1 MGIPEANKTAVDQMM
16 AARPLLKGVATAR
29 DVIPGMREGLI
40 LHAGPPI
47 EWERMSG
54 PLRGAVIGALAVR
67 GTRRRRGRSDRPGR
81 EGEIAFEPCHHHQTV
96 GPMAGVTSASM
107 AVYVVENVTHGNLA
121 FSNLNEGYGKVL
133 ATGPTLRRCS
143 RSCAG

>member
-1 MGIPEANKTAVDQMM
+1 MEFEQANQTAVERMM
-16 AARPLLKGVATAR
+16 TARPLLKGVAKAR
-29 DVIPGMREGLI
+29 DVIPGMRDRLI

-54 PLRGAVIGALAVR
+54 PLRGAVIGALLFEGLAEDESEAVALI
-67 GTRRRRGRSDRPGR
+67 DR
-81 EGEIAFEPCHHHQTV
+81 GEIDFAPCHHHQTV

-107 AVYVVENVTHGNLA
+107 AVYVVENVTHGNVA

-133 ATGPTLRRCS
+133 RYGAYAPEVLARLR
-143 RSCAG
+143 